1 MKKINTKHYRVT
13 IRLDTKEYEKL
24 KEKAKK
30 TDRHLATYIRQTSLG
45 KTLHEKPPDEFYKLL
60 WNLDKIGTNIN
71 QIAMKV
77 NTYNYLDE
85 KELKKAI
92 SDLEKITNGLRSKYI
107 GSG

>member
-1 MKKINTKHYRVT
+1 MKKINTKHYRIT

-24 KEKAKK
+24 KLNAKNA
-30 TDRHLATYIRQTSLG
+30 DRPISAYIRESSLG
-45 KTLHEKPPDEFYKLL
+45 KRLHEKPPEEFYKIL

-92 SDLEKITNGLRSKYI
+92 SDLESITGYLRSKYI

>member
-1 MKKINTKHYRVT
+1 MNKKNTKHYRVT

-24 KEKAKK
+24 KEKSKK
-30 TDRHLATYIRQTSLG
+30 SNRPLATYIRKTSLG
-45 KTLHEKPPDEFYKLL
+45 KTLHEKPPDEFYKIL

-71 QIAMKV
+71 QIATKV

-92 SDLEKITNGLRSKYI
+92 SDLENITGYLRSKYI

>member
-1 MKKINTKHYRVT
+1 MNKTENLTVRLSLEEREKIQKKA
-13 IRLDTKEYEKL
+13 D
-24 KEKAKK
+24 KANRKI
-30 TDRHLATYIRQTSLG
+30 TTYIRETALD
-45 KTLHEKPPDEFYKLL
+45 KTLHEKPPDEFYRIL